1 MQIKAIS
8 LFIASY
14 LVISTVA
21 APTAP
26 TPEELASAAKKF
38 VQDSKYVLHDGVDS
52 PLLQPIQRKKISD
65 SSVFGGVTSVI
76 GGVTG
81 SATGQ

>member
-21 APTAP
+21 APT
-26 TPEELASAAKKF
+26 TPIHEEVATANDAAQKAGLTDLNGVIIKPLGDPLNLPITEGLAKQLRHLDDAGNT
-38 VQDSKYVLHDGVDS
+38 VV
-52 PLLQPIQRKKISD
+52 
-65 SSVFGGVTSVI
+65 
-76 GGVTG
+76 

>member
-21 APTAP
+21 APTTS
-26 TPEELASAAKKF
+26 TPEEATAAQKAGQEKSGGGLTEP
-38 VQDSKYVLHDGVDS
+38 VKGHVNSL
-52 PLLQPIQRKKISD
+52 PLLGPLLGAD
-65 SSVFGGVTSVI
+65 GGS
-76 GGVTG
+76 GDALRGVTG
-81 SATGQ
+81 Q

>member
-14 LVISTVA
+14 LVISTIA
-21 APTAP
+21 APTTP
-26 TPEELASAAKKF
+26 TPEEAAAAGQAKTGGALPEP
-38 VQDSKYVLHDGVDS
+38 V
-52 PLLQPIQRKKISD
+52 
-65 SSVFGGVTSVI
+65 GGVVGTVGGAVKGLPLVGPLAGGALGGAL

-81 SATGQ
+81 Q